1 MKFPYLLFLIH
12 LIHGIPNNLI
22 TTIGKMLSINHYK
35 HLAVL
40 DHNNSTDI
48 DINLWKNLMKRPYNL
63 KLTTIFDNMEILD
76 DQDFILILN
85 FRNID
90 IDLWRKISN
99 RPSKRTLI
107 LLKNSSLKNF
117 TNNILEVNQY
127 LGLYIVTY
135 NNKNEV
141 KFKEIISLKDQN
153 RLIISEIEMNTIG
166 MAKEISDLQGIHLN
180 GITGEWRP
188 YFIINNNNLY
198 DGFLVEIFNEA
209 AKVCFL

>member
-12 LIHGIPNNLI
+12 LIYGIPNDLI
-22 TTIGKMLSINHYK
+22 TNIGKMLSINHYK
-35 HLAVL
+35 HLAVV
-40 DHNNSTDI
+40 DYNNSSNI
-48 DINLWKNLMKRPYNL
+48 DINSWKNLMKRPYNL

-85 FRNID
+85 FQNID

-117 TNNILEVNQY
+117 TNNVLEVNQY

-166 MAKEISDLQGIHLN
+166 MAKELSDLQGIHLN

-188 YFIINNNNLY
+188 YFNVNDCSQY
-198 DGFLVEIFNEA
+198 TG
-209 AKVCFL
+209 

>member
-1 MKFPYLLFLIH
+1 MK
-12 LIHGIPNNLI
+12 
-22 TTIGKMLSINHYK
+22 
-35 HLAVL
+35 
-40 DHNNSTDI
+40 
-48 DINLWKNLMKRPYNL
+48 WPYNL

-85 FRNID
+85 FQNID

-117 TNNILEVNQY
+117 TNNVLEVNQY

-153 RLIISEIEMNTIG
+153 RLIISEIEMNTVG